1 MRQGEDG
8 LGRENYLNGDLET
21 KRSTGFLGT
30 GSMDPRIKAVGLI
43 SRDLIIQGYASY
55 LRGLESSSEQ
65 TKTRKHLKEFK

>member
-30 GSMDPRIKAVGLI
+30 GIYRPRTKAVGLT
-43 SRDLIIQGYASY
+43 SGDPIIQGYASY